1 MTHDFDRY
9 EKKDNIKRVRVGTS
23 KRKSNIDGSRN
34 IKPTFLDTYEDET
47 TAFHKTNMTF
57 CLSSYY
63 HMQITQSIY
72 LCFVIR
78 KVCSMYVK

>member
-57 CLSSYY
+57 VY
-63 HMQITQSIY
+63 HLITICKLHNQYTCVS
-72 LCFVIR
+72 
-78 KVCSMYVK
+78 